1 MKSPMGQRLLGAV
14 EGLCAQPF
22 ALTLALSRG
31 ERGGERFL
39 PFVETFALCHSRVGG
54 NLVFAKFMPAHGI
67 GDFRAHTGMPAFRGT
82 GALARMD
89 CLDSRLHG
97 NDDLVEG

>member
-1 MKSPMGQRLLGAV
+1 MG
-14 EGLCAQPF
+14 AQLF

-54 NLVFAKFMPAHGI
+54 NPVFAKFMPAHGS